1 MSNKNH
7 LIFSDLPKVTK
18 TSFCKN
24 LCISS
29 ISTTLKSLYQ
39 SSTTKI
45 CSTGSLCEKQRCHP
59 WILVGSSL
67 ISSSNKHVC
76 KNINQTNADTQ
87 YAETTLNEIEN
98 FQLDL
103 PMMVENES
111 VVQNISY
118 SKSKVYGNR
127 IHLLGNLA
135 DFLAHSRSIWISCQ
149 VGGFS
154 MAIDL
159 GFQMK
164 YFLNIKDTGVLE
176 RSVPRHLAPY

>member
-1 MSNKNH
+1 M
-7 LIFSDLPKVTK
+7 
-18 TSFCKN
+18 
-24 LCISS
+24 
-29 ISTTLKSLYQ
+29 KSLYQ
-39 SSTTKI
+39 SSATKI

-103 PMMVENES
+103 PMVIENES

-135 DFLAHSRSIWISCQ
+135 YFLAHSRSIWISCQ

-164 YFLNIKDTGVLE
+164 YFLNIWYLLVHPTKILLKVFSVLFKVLSTYCE
-176 RSVPRHLAPY
+176 WFHKYSKLFLEN